1 MYGRHQVQVIIQVSK
16 PLSGS
21 HSGARRSPL
30 SLSLSLSQTDMHTHT
45 HQHNFQLQHRDLPR
59 DNSTSIH
66 QERFYKVRSKT
77 SEPTA
82 NYKRTTSWPLAS
94 SLRAQ
99 FGARLNGLLG
109 SPKNFPIRRA
119 ARQWQAAK
127 SCLCAAFVCGQGAL
141 VEAVLR

>member
-21 HSGARRSPL
+21 HSGARRS
-30 SLSLSLSQTDMHTHT
+30 SLSLSQTDMHTHT

-99 FGARLNGLLG
+99 FGARLNGVLG

-119 ARQWQAAK
+119 ARQWQAAN
-127 SCLCAAFVCGQGAL
+127 LVFVQLLSVGRGYL
-141 VEAVLR
+141 